1 MHEIFITG
9 PYFSKL
15 QAYQFKI
22 VPPTL
27 SGLGPVPTPMQL
39 WFVGLGPKYYHGIK
53 RLFAFMKILRVPI
66 VAVKCAATSV
76 LTAFTWKTGSV
87 VKMLNNLYMN

>member
-15 QAYQFKI
+15 RAYRFKI

-27 SGLGPVPTPMQL
+27 SGLGPAPTPIQL
-39 WFVGLGPKYYHGIK
+39 WFVGLGPKYYHVMK

-66 VAVKCAATSV
+66 VVVKCAATSV
-76 LTAFTWKTGSV
+76 LTALTRKTGYV